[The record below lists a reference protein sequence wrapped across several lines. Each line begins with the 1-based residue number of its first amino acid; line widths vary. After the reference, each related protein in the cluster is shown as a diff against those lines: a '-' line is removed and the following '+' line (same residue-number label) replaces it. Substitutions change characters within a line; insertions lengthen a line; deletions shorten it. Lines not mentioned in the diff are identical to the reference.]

1 MRFAGEGSWRLAVS
15 AGSSLHALLWLRD
28 ALALDVPGDDMPPA
42 LVDVPPDRSD
52 TISASDRPGAAVRWA
67 RWWREQLAVEAAE
80 QLVESPSAPE
90 AFAAWVGRS
99 HEARQRA
106 GAPPDFAA
114 LSDVPALQRAAS
126 QLYRE
131 VREHVDRR
139 ERTLSASA
147 PPASPPS
154 AISARDVVAAVADEQ
169 GVSPGALRAAVL
181 VLDAEGVWWRAVA
194 PGTVACTADCLEDS
208 THTEAVLRAA
218 FLSGL
223 RGPRGA

>member
-1 MRFAGEGSWRLAVS
+1 MRLAGERSWRLAVS
-15 AGSSLHALLWLRD
+15 AGSSPHALLWLRD

-80 QLVESPSAPE
+80 QLVESPSAPK
-90 AFAAWVGRS
+90 AFAAWVRRS
-99 HEARQRA
+99 HEAREAA
-106 GAPPDFAA
+106 GAPPDFGA

-126 QLYRE
+126 QLYPE
-131 VREHVDRR
+131 AREHLDRR
-139 ERTLSASA
+139 DRALSVPR
-147 PPASPPS
+147 PPASPPY
-154 AISARDVVAAVADEQ
+154 AVSARDVVAAVADEQ
-169 GVSPGALRAAVL
+169 GVSPAALGAAVL
-181 VLDAEGVWWRAVA
+181 VLDAEGAWWRVVA
-194 PGTVACTADCLEDS
+194 PGTVACTADCLEDA